1 MLILV
6 GAAWYVFSAAV
17 AVATP
22 PVALV
27 RALALDAT
35 TDDPGELDELDD
47 PQAATA
53 RLRPIAAKR
62 AATRRERGNTRPLTS
77 RLELCCMSLS
87 SVLMGLVVSATW
99 PLRGPWNSDAGDAA
113 GLILAR
119 HRSESRDTLSSDG
132 RVSLLNW
139 L

>member
-1 MLILV
+1 MLIVV

-27 RALALDAT
+27 LALALDAT
-35 TDDPGELDELDD
+35 TGDPAELDELDD

-53 RLRPIAAKR
+53 ILRPVAAKR
-62 AATRRERGNTRPLTS
+62 AMTRRERGNTRPLTS
-77 RLELCCMSLS
+77 RLEWCCMSLS

-99 PLRGPWNSDAGDAA
+99 PVRSPLELGSETLG
-113 GLILAR
+113 GLDPRQAP
-119 HRSESRDTLSSDG
+119 
-132 RVSLLNW
+132 
-139 L
+139 

>member
-6 GAAWYVFSAAV
+6 GAASWAFSAAV

-22 PVALV
+22 LPVV
-27 RALALDAT
+27 ALALDAD
-35 TDDPGELDELDD
+35 TDDAVELDGLDD

-53 RLRPIAAKR
+53 ILRPVAAKR
-62 AATRRERGNTRPLTS
+62 AVTRRERGNTRPLSS

-99 PLRGPWNSDAGDAA
+99 PMRGPLEFRSGRRGA
-113 GLILAR
+113 LILAR
-119 HRSESRDTLSSDG
+119 HGSESQDSLSSLK
-132 RVSLLNW
+132 RYCLLNR

>member
-27 RALALDAT
+27 LALALDAN
-35 TDDPGELDELDD
+35 TDDPAELDELDD

-53 RLRPIAAKR
+53 ILRPVAANR
-62 AATRRERGNTRPLTS
+62 AVTRRERGNTRPLTS

-99 PLRGPWNSDAGDAA
+99 PMRGP
-113 GLILAR
+113 L
-119 HRSESRDTLSSDG
+119 ESPVRET
-132 RVSLLNW
+132 RRP
-139 L
+139 